1 MHIGDLP
8 GYPASAGCIRLPYSV
23 APVIFENTAS
33 GVTVQIVDSWSG
45 PAPQPGQNLIVAQ
58 VVSQPID
65 G

>member
-1 MHIGDLP
+1 
-8 GYPASAGCIRLPYSV
+8 V

-45 PAPQPGQNLIVAQ
+45 PAPQAGQNLIVAQ
-58 VVSQPID
+58 VVSHPID